1 MPGIYVMS
9 IDFKQLSR
17 GISLNEMKQILI
29 LLFQGILVHAD
40 NLPVPEAR
48 GTRQVFTINKQ
59 TYI

>member
-1 MPGIYVMS
+1 MS

-48 GTRQVFTINKQ
+48 GTRQVFIINKQ